1 MVFDLNTRNYKFVYY
16 FFIMRYLVVA
26 FFVITLNVSYFS
38 QTKFEQDKEAIK
50 SMCGCFEID
59 FKFAETFNYSKDSNY
74 IPSKT
79 YNVGALEYAQLV
91 EETENKLVIQ
101 HLLVFE
107 GGVMKHWRQ
116 DWLYENKDFMMYYH
130 NYTS

>member
-1 MVFDLNTRNYKFVYY
+1 MKTLLT
-16 FFIMRYLVVA
+16 ISTLYL
-26 FFVITLNVSYFS
+26 FHLTYFS
-38 QTKFEQDKEAIK
+38 QTKLDQDIEAIK

-116 DWLYENKDFMMYYH
+116 DWLYENKDFMMY
-130 NYTS
+130 NYDNKWTYKNLVIVM